1 MKLTEN
7 NRALK
12 VLALVIAIVLWLY
25 VSVEQ
30 DPLSQRSYNVPV
42 TVENLSADKIATLT
56 KETVRIEVMGRD
68 SRLDAVTA
76 EDFKAYVDLKNVKT
90 GEGEA
95 DVKLSLPSEVYFAK
109 VEPKTVRVF
118 VDRREGETM
127 SVDVVR
133 TGMLPDGVSIDALTV
148 EPQNVFVS
156 GNEEALEAVAKA
168 GVELDLSD
176 VYADTKK
183 EFTVRLFDYE
193 GNIIESSELKAYPEK
208 VTLDI
213 KARAV
218 DVQKTVPIQ
227 AELTGS
233 LADGIQ
239 VDSVTVEPATA
250 IVEGSPETVAKI
262 KEVKTEPID
271 LSKIKETTSFNVKLV
286 GKHLQQ
292 EQRVAVTIHVSAEA
306 GDVDEGDSY
315 TKVVPIAVTGSAAE
329 SVSASTLLAEVTYHM
344 QPGYADAG
352 DNLTA
357 FVQINA
363 VPEGSIEAQ
372 VQFGVVEGLVIDYVT
387 PERITLNSI
396 Y

>member
-233 LADGIQ
+233 LADGVQ

>member
-233 LADGIQ
+233 LANGIQ
-239 VDSVTVEPATA
+239 VDRVTVEPATA

-344 QPGYADAG
+344 QPGYTDAG

>member
-344 QPGYADAG
+344 QPGYTDAG